1 MKRLFTCFEGE
12 EQFLL
17 VFSYLPKSFRFVLQ
31 GMCKVGSTGA
41 GDINS
46 KVYKEETI
54 LKLYKSA
61 RGYIN
66 NLKYTRYF
74 FYMNFMNLVQ
84 VVWKRKLSI
93 IFSKHC
99 SFHRRQLVN
108 GNIARKIT
116 FGLTV
121 V

>member
-17 VFSYLPKSFRFVLQ
+17 KSFRFVLQ

-74 FYMNFMNLVQ
+74 FDMNFMNLVQ
-84 VVWKRKLSI
+84 VVWKRKLSN

-99 SFHRRQLVN
+99 SFHSNL
-108 GNIARKIT
+108 
-116 FGLTV
+116 
-121 V
+121 